1 MSNEVLVAVL
11 VAVIGSGG
19 LWSFIQYLVDTRL
32 KKKQLT
38 IKDINKK
45 LDSMPT
51 IDDVKSVSGEL
62 TKLSQ
67 EVQTL
72 YKEFVLNQDLTLSIA
87 RDRLDSLSNKYLQLG
102 YIPIEDYVSFMAI
115 GESYLQAGGNSEVR
129 TKFEL
134 VKNTLDKK

>member
-1 MSNEVLVAVL
+1 
-11 VAVIGSGG
+11 
-19 LWSFIQYLVDTRL
+19 
-32 KKKQLT
+32 
-38 IKDINKK
+38 
-45 LDSMPT
+45 MPT

-87 RDRLDSLSNKYLQLG
+87 RDRLNSLSNKYLQLG